1 MIELL
6 LAALTFG
13 LTAGLKPGPLSIFV
27 IHQTLSHGVRTGFIA
42 SLAPFVS
49 DGPIIAASYLL
60 VSYFG
65 RFEIYLAVIS
75 MIGAVFL
82 AAIALRMWLQNQQ
95 LPEDSSSPSSFFT
108 AVKINLL
115 NPAPYIFWGTVGGAY
130 MAQNTLTFSLVF
142 VLVFLASLSLSKTAL
157 AASIHALGKRFSQR
171 AYDYL
176 LKSLAIFLLAFS
188 AKLLMGAFEYF

>member
-60 VSYFG
+60 VSYLG
-65 RFEIYLAVIS
+65 RFEIYLALIS
-75 MIGAVFL
+75 VIGALFL
-82 AAIALRMWLQNQQ
+82 ATIALRLLMQQ
-95 LPEDSSSPSSFFT
+95 QHLPEDGVSPSSFIT

-130 MAQNTLTFSLVF
+130 MAQNSLSFSVIF
-142 VLVFLASLSLSKTAL
+142 VVVFLASLSFSKTML
-157 AASIHALGKRFSQR
+157 AASIHALGKHFNQR
-171 AYDYL
+171 GYDFL
-176 LKSLAIFLLAFS
+176 LKSLAIILLIFA
-188 AKLLMGAFEYF
+188 AKLLMGTFEYF